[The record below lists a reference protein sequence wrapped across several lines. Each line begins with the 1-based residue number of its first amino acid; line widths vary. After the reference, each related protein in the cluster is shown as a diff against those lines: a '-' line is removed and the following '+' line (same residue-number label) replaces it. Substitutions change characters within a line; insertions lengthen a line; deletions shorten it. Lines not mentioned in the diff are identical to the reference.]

1 MTMFTKETLEKY
13 LEMTKSKEMPG
24 GGSVVGYTGS
34 LGAALAMMVSNLTT
48 DKKAYAEFPEEVKE
62 RFQKDYDRLNEIA
75 DELLVMCDEDANSFQ
90 GVLDAMKLP
99 KGTEEEKKH
108 RSEEIQAGYRT
119 ALEVPFKTCELCVEG
134 LKLNDVF
141 AEYGNIYGI
150 TDQGCSTLL
159 LAASAEAALLN
170 VIINL
175 KSIKDE
181 DYKKDIISKMD
192 EYREEIDALK
202 TKYME
207 SCYSRLEKME

>member
-1 MTMFTKETLEKY
+1 MFTKETLEKY

-48 DKKAYAEFPEEVKE
+48 DKKSYQGLSDDIKE

-90 GVLDAMKLP
+90 AVLDAMALP
-99 KGTEEEKKH
+99 KETEEEKKA
-108 RSEEIQAGYRT
+108 RSAQIQEGYKT
-119 ALEVPFKTCELCVEG
+119 ALEVPFKTCELCLEG

-141 AEYGNIYGI
+141 AEYGNIWAI

-159 LAASAEAALLN
+159 LAASGEAALLN

-181 DYKKDIISKMD
+181 EYKAEIVSKMEQYRKEMD
-192 EYREEIDALK
+192 EYKER
-202 TKYME
+202 YMN

>member
-1 MTMFTKETLEKY
+1 MFTKETLEKY

-48 DKKAYAEFPEEVKE
+48 DKKAYQEFSDDVKE
-62 RFQKDYDRLNEIA
+62 RFEKDYNRLNEIA

-90 GVLDAMKLP
+90 AVLDAMKLP
-99 KGTEEEKKH
+99 KETEEEKKH
-108 RSEEIQAGYRT
+108 RSAQIQAGYKI

-141 AEYGNIYGI
+141 AQYGNIYGI

-181 DYKKDIISKMD
+181 EYKAEIVKKMA
-192 EYREEIDALK
+192 EYREEIDTLK
-202 TKYME
+202 AKYME
-207 SCYSRLEKME
+207 SCYSRLEVME

>member
-1 MTMFTKETLEKY
+1 MFTEEKLSKY

-48 DKKAYAEFPEEVKE
+48 DKKAYEEFPQEVKD
-62 RFQKDYDRLNEIA
+62 RFDKDYNRLNEIA
-75 DELLVMCDEDANSFQ
+75 DELLKLCDEDANSFQ
-90 GVLDAMKLP
+90 GVLDAYKLP
-99 KGTEEEKKH
+99 KETEEEKKY
-108 RSEEIQAGYRT
+108 RSEQIQEGYKV
-119 ALEVPFKTCELCVEG
+119 ALEVPFRTCELCVEG

-181 DYKKDIISKMD
+181 DYRNEIERKMAD
-192 EYREEIDALK
+192 YRKEIDALK
-202 TKYME
+202 EKYMD